1 MKHQIPKPPRIG
13 AWLLSLFLN
22 YNHPETLLAD
32 FEEIYREIA
41 ASKNV
46 TVARLWYFSQIFII
60 LPSFIKNSMYWSKEM
75 LKYYLKIAFRNIK
88 MSKGYSL
95 INIFGL
101 ATGMACS
108 ILILLWIF
116 NELSYDNFHEK
127 GDSIY
132 RVSIINKKE
141 GKVQYDSP
149 QFVPPMGPAMKK
161 DFPEI
166 KNYARISTRRVAYLD
181 YNGRSVKVGEISYAD
196 STFFDLF
203 SFKLVQGDGRTAL
216 VEPFSIVLTKEAAG
230 LLFGAAEPFGAI
242 LKINNNMYKVTGIME
257 DPPANS
263 SISFNALISFSS
275 LYEDPHNYMD
285 WNGGNQYYTYVELH
299 EKTSAA
305 DVNEKF
311 PDFMW
316 RYLDK
321 NFADIGLKHEAYLQP
336 LRDIHLFYNDYTGS
350 NVTNIYIFSG
360 IALLILVIACI
371 NFINLTTAR
380 AGRRAREVGVRKVLG
395 AQRQG
400 LIRQFMSESLL
411 FVVVSFVAAVVLA
424 KLFFPTFHYLVN
436 TELNT
441 SLLFNFPVLAG
452 IFGLMI
458 LVGIIAGS
466 YPALYL
472 SSFQPATTIKG
483 SPGKGAGNFKS
494 RNALVVFQFFISLT
508 LIICTIFINQQL
520 RFMKNKELGFNKE
533 NILIL
538 PLNGESVQDRVGLLK
553 EQLENIPGVVSAT
566 AVSQA
571 PYRGLTRNGYFPEGS
586 TTLEMI
592 HVVDVDEDFLKTFEI
607 ELVAGRNFS
616 EEITTDKAA
625 YLVNETLA
633 KSLKWDNPLGKII
646 RRNGEHT
653 IIGVVKD
660 FNFATLHE
668 RIEPLII
675 TNMPWLNRF
684 DNVCI
689 KINSENVPAT
699 IQSIKSAWTT
709 VSPALPF
716 DYYFLDDS
724 FDNLYKF
731 EQRIQKIFFYFSC
744 IAIIIALLGLFSLA
758 SFSVEQRVKEIG
770 IRKVL
775 GASEFQVVYILSR
788 QIIGLVIISAIVAVP
803 IAFFIV
809 RMWLQHY
816 AFRIHIS
823 PLVFLLATL
832 GTLVIAFL
840 TVSYQTIRTAQ
851 TNPVDALKYE

>member
-1 MKHQIPKPPRIG
+1 MAHHIPKPPRIG

-22 YNHPETLLAD
+22 YNYPETVLAD
-32 FEEIYREIA
+32 FEEIYRDIA

-75 LKYYLKIAFRNIK
+75 LKNYLKIAFRNIK
-88 MSKGYSL
+88 MNKGYSF

-108 ILILLWIF
+108 ILFLLWIF
-116 NELSYDNFHEK
+116 NELSYDNFHKK

-141 GKVQYDSP
+141 GNVQYDSP

-166 KNYARISTRRVAYLD
+166 KNYARISTRRVAYMD
-181 YNGRSVKVGEISYAD
+181 YNGRSVKVSEISYAD

-203 SFKLVQGDGRTAL
+203 SFKLVEGYGRTAL
-216 VEPFSIVLTKEAAG
+216 AEPFSIILTEETAG
-230 LLFGAAEPFGAI
+230 LIFGAAAPLGKI
-242 LKINNNMYKVTGIME
+242 LKINNNVYKVTGIVE

-299 EKTSAA
+299 EKAAAA

-321 NFADIGLKHEAYLQP
+321 NFADIGIKHEAYLQP
-336 LRDIHLFYNDYTGS
+336 LRDIHLFYNDYSGS
-350 NVTNIYIFSG
+350 SLTNIYIFSG

-400 LIRQFMSESLL
+400 LIRQFMSESIL
-411 FVVVSFVAAVVLA
+411 FVVVSFVAAVFLA
-424 KLFFPTFHYLVN
+424 KLFFPTFQSLVN

-441 SLLFNFPVLAG
+441 RLLFNVPVLAG
-452 IFGLMI
+452 VLGLLIF
-458 LVGIIAGS
+458 VGIIAGS
-466 YPALYL
+466 YPAFYL
-472 SSFQPATTIKG
+472 SSFQAATTIKG
-483 SPGKGAGNFKS
+483 TPGKSAGNFKS

-508 LIICTIFINQQL
+508 LIICTVFINQQL

-538 PLNGESVQDRVGLLK
+538 PLNEESVQDRVGLLK
-553 EQLENIPGVVSAT
+553 EQLNTIPGVVSVT
-566 AVSQA
+566 AVSQV
-571 PYRGLTRNGYFPEGS
+571 PHRGLTRNGYFPEGS
-586 TTLEMI
+586 TNLEMI
-592 HVVDVDEDFLKTFEI
+592 HVVDVDEDFLKTFDI
-607 ELVAGRNFS
+607 KLVAGRNFS
-616 EEITTDKAA
+616 KEMTTDKTA
-625 YLVNETLA
+625 YLINETLA
-633 KSLKWDNPLGKII
+633 KTFKWDNPLGKII
-646 RRNGEHT
+646 RRNGDHT

-660 FNFATLHE
+660 FNFATLHR

-675 TNMPWLNRF
+675 TNIPWLNRF
-684 DNVCI
+684 DEVCI
-689 KINSENVPAT
+689 KINSEDVPGT
-699 IQSIKSAWTT
+699 IQNIKSAWTN

-731 EQRIQKIFFYFSC
+731 EQRIQEIFFYFSC
-744 IAIIIALLGLFSLA
+744 IAIVIALLGLFSLA
-758 SFSVEQRVKEIG
+758 SFSVEQRVKEVG

-775 GASEFQVVYILSR
+775 GASEFQVVYMLSR
-788 QIIGLVIISAIVAVP
+788 EIIALVIISAFIAVP
-803 IAFFIV
+803 LALFIV
-809 RMWLQHY
+809 RMWLQNY
-816 AFRIHIS
+816 AFRIQIS
-823 PLVFLLATL
+823 PLVFMLASL
-832 GTLVIAFL
+832 GTLAIAL
-840 TVSYQTIRTAQ
+840 MTVSYQTIRAAR
-851 TNPVDALKYE
+851 TNPVEVLKYE